1 MEKIVLPDGYE
12 DKNEEVTDTN
22 LVDGL
27 EVATNFTT
35 TENGAVTHKSTL
47 SKLLDFFGAGGAMRQ
62 RSDKD
67 IETLFGNA
75 WGDDELLALKTLFYF
90 RDVRGGQGER
100 RMFRV
105 ALRSLAEGRPEVV
118 CSNLDNIAFYGRWD
132 DLFCL
137 RDTKCWN
144 NVLELVKEQFKK
156 DMEDSSRNKPVSLLG
171 KWLPSVNASSKDT
184 VKLAKHFAKQLG
196 LRHREYRKALSQLRT
211 AIDVVEKKMT
221 KKRWADINYSSVPSN
236 AGLKYRGAFSKH
248 DGARYGEF
256 LEAVA
261 KGEKTINAG
270 TLYPY
275 DVVSKALVHRFNST
289 ATDTKTLDALW
300 NNLPDYLEGK
310 PHKGLVVADVSGS
323 MTSGCGSV
331 APIDVSISLA
341 LYIAERNTDPTFGGA
356 FLTFTDK
363 PSLERVRGENI
374 VEKAY
379 NLNSSEWGYNTNLQS
394 AFDVIL
400 RTAQDNN
407 LTQDSI
413 PEMVYIVSDMEFDEA
428 CSGNGHTHWDADPA
442 TDPSAKEVTNFQLI
456 RKKFADAGFEAP
468 NLVFWNVNARSAQF
482 PMTTNDDGVCIVS
495 GCSPAILKAILS
507 GNQIDPMQVLYDAVN
522 VERYDR
528 VVVY

>member
-12 DKNEEVTDTN
+12 DKNEEVTETN

-35 TENGAVTHKSTL
+35 TENGAVTHRSTL

-67 IETLFGNA
+67 IEILFGNA

-137 RDTKCWN
+137 RGTNCWN
-144 NVLELVKEQFKK
+144 NVLELVKQQFKK

-196 LRHREYRKALSQLRT
+196 LRHREYRKALAQLRT

-221 KKRWADINYSSVPSN
+221 KKRWSDIDYSSVPSN
-236 AGLKYRGAFSKH
+236 AGLKYRGAFLKH
-248 DGARYGEF
+248 DGSRYGEF

-289 ATDTKTLDALW
+289 AADTKTLDALW

-331 APIDVSISLA
+331 APIDVSVSLA

-400 RTAQDNN
+400 KTAQDNN

-428 CSGNGHTHWDADPA
+428 CCGNRNNHWDDEPVEGSH
-442 TDPSAKEVTNFQLI
+442 DEVTNFQLI